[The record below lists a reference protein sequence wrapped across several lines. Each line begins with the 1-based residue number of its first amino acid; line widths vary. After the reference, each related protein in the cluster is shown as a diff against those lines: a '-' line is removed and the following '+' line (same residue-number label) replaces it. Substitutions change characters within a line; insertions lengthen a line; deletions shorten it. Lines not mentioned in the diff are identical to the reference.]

1 VGEVTALRAT
11 RRGGVAVHVDGAYV
25 CTVGEAAVARWRLH
39 KGLELDDE
47 SLARL
52 KAEAS
57 AERVLGDAYRLLGH
71 RSRSRA
77 ELERRLLD
85 RGHDPQV
92 VYRTLTR
99 LDDEGLLDDAAF
111 ARSYVTDK
119 RGLAGWGSERIRR
132 GLAAAGVAPEIADA
146 ALAGEEFREGDERE
160 RALEALARLGP
171 PVPPLEAA
179 RRRAYQMLVRRGY
192 PTTVA
197 YAAVR
202 TWSAQ
207 APSEDAP

>member
-1 VGEVTALRAT
+1 MGEVTALRAT
-11 RRGGVAVHVDGAYV
+11 RRGGVAVHIDGEYV

-52 KAEAS
+52 RAEAS

-71 RSRSRA
+71 RARSRSQ
-77 ELERRLLD
+77 LERRLLD
-85 RGHDPQV
+85 KGQDRQV
-92 VYRTLTR
+92 VDRTLAR
-99 LDDEGLLDDAAF
+99 LDEEGLLDDAAF
-111 ARSYVTDK
+111 ARSYVKDK
-119 RGLAGWGSERIRR
+119 RGLSGWGSARIRR
-132 GLAAAGVAPEIADA
+132 GLAASGVAPEIADA
-146 ALAGEEFREGDERE
+146 ALAGEEFREDDERE

-192 PTTVA
+192 PTSVA
-197 YAAVR
+197 YDAVR
-202 TWSAQ
+202 TWSAE
-207 APSEDAP
+207 APSGDAY